1 MFWQIGGAVDTT
13 APVRASAGS
22 APGRARLLTW
32 GYVQYEIR
40 PDGVAHPTAE
50 QDRSRRDRSATEEGI
65 ALVTA
70 ALPRGPIGP
79 YQLQAAIAAL
89 HDEAHSPEA
98 TDWPQIAALY
108 DVLLRLDDNPVVAPT
123 HAVAISMVAGPRA
136 GLELV
141 RRLGTGP
148 GSTPV
153 VASARSWATSSSAL
167 ATLLPRSR
175 RTEPQPGWPRTS
187 GSSATSTDRSL
198 ACRAGRP
205 PDSDFEG
212 HTGLE
217 GELGFGLDRIR
228 MALRSFSVNRDNC
241 PLLKAAFG

>member
-1 MFWQIGGAVDTT
+1 MSGMKSG
-13 APVRASAGS
+13 
-22 APGRARLLTW
+22 
-32 GYVQYEIR
+32 
-40 PDGVAHPTAE
+40 PDGSLIPMAE

-79 YQLQAAIAAL
+79 YQLQAAIVAL
-89 HDEAHSPEA
+89 HDEAQSPEA

-108 DVLLRLDDNPVVAPT
+108 DVLLRLDDNPVVAPS
-123 HAVAISMVAGPRA
+123 HAVAISMVAGPRPA
-136 GLELV
+136 SSWSSVSVPTL
-141 RRLGTGP
+141 
-148 GSTPV
+148 GSTPI
-153 VASARSWATSSSAL
+153 ASTRSAATSSSGL

-187 GSSATSTDRSL
+187 SSSATSIDRSL

-205 PDSDFEG
+205 PDSDFED

-217 GELGFGLDRIR
+217 GEWGFGLDRIR
-228 MALRSFSVNRDNC
+228 MALRSFSVNRDNR
-241 PLLKAAFG
+241 PLLKAVSG

>member
-70 ALPRGPIGP
+70 ALARGPIGP

-89 HDEAHSPEA
+89 HDEAQRPEA
-98 TDWPQIAALY
+98 TGWPQIAALC
-108 DVLLRLDDNPVVAPT
+108 DVLLRLDDNPVVAPN
-123 HAVAISMVAGPRA
+123 HAVAISTVAGPRA
-136 GLELV
+136 GLKLV
-141 RRLGTGP
+141 QRLGTDPRVNADRRFYAVRG
-148 GSTPV
+148 
-153 VASARSWATSSSAL
+153 R
-167 ATLLPRSR
+167 LLV
-175 RTEPQPGWPRTS
+175 
-187 GSSATSTDRSL
+187 
-198 ACRAGRP
+198 RAGHP
-205 PDSDFEG
+205 AAA
-212 HTGLE
+212 LE
-217 GELGFGLDRIR
+217 AYRAAARVATNLQQQRYLNRQVARLQG
-228 MALRSFSVNRDNC
+228 RS
-241 PLLKAAFG
+241 AI